1 MIKEIKNLEI
11 KINYS
16 SEKIKLP
23 EEINSKI
30 KSFWQ
35 DAVSSNPNIWDGDIV
50 FVSNFEINDKEM
62 IITSQKSNFS
72 HYLYCERIGLDNQYA
87 CSNLAGGCILE
98 TSDGYYVVGEL
109 AANTSYPYC
118 LQLPGGN
125 VDHVDIKDGKI
136 DIYNTIIRECEEE
149 LNIQLY
155 NTEQVTDYGI
165 MYIILPEKI
174 RTYMIFSK
182 CKLKMNKEEM
192 QEHYQKYY
200 QHLLENNLEIEFS
213 NIHFIQKEFVE
224 EELSMFTNPKR
235 LYLEDL
241 LLTDSKNQ

>member
-1 MIKEIKNLEI
+1 MVTNIKDLEI
-11 KINYS
+11 IINYS
-16 SEKIKLP
+16 PEKIELP
-23 EEINSKI
+23 NEIKKKI
-30 KSFWQ
+30 DLFWQ
-35 DAVSSNPNIWDGDIV
+35 DAVNSNPNIWDGDVV
-50 FVSNFEINDKEM
+50 FVSNFEINDNEI
-62 IITSQKSNFS
+62 IITCQKSNFS
-72 HYLYCERIGLDNQYA
+72 HYLYCERIGMDNQYT

-98 TSDGYYVVGEL
+98 TSDGYYVVGEM

-125 VDHVDIKDGKI
+125 IDNVDIKNGTI
-136 DIYNTIIRECEEE
+136 DIYSTITRECEEE

-155 NTEQVTDYGI
+155 NKDQVTDNGLMFI
-165 MYIILPEKI
+165 ALPEKI

-182 CKLKMNKEEM
+182 GKLKMTKEEM
-192 QEHYQKYY
+192 QEHYQNYY

-235 LYLEDL
+235 YYLEDL
-241 LLTDSKNQ
+241 LLADSKNT